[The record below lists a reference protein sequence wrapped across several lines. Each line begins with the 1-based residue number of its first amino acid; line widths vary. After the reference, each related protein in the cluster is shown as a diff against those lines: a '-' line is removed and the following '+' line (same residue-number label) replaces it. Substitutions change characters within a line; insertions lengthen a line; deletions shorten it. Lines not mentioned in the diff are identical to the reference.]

1 MDIGS
6 DRLLVIYKNSTLS
19 DEFWSDRKTQWREK
33 KSQISTRENKRT
45 TKSFV
50 QMSLWLERQACVEY
64 SGARHGD

>member
-1 MDIGS
+1 M
-6 DRLLVIYKNSTLS
+6 NSGATV
-19 DEFWSDRKTQWREK
+19 EETEK